1 MAAGIYVHIPFC
13 LSRCNYC
20 DFYSITAD
28 DFIINE
34 FYEALLTQIELVS
47 QRKWGK
53 RIYNTIY
60 LGGGTPPL
68 IGDEKIGE
76 IIWHLRKCFNFTPN
90 TEITIEANP
99 ESVSPDLL
107 KNLHDFGI
115 NRITLGVQSFN
126 DNLLKT
132 LGRPHNSETADKAI
146 DMIYNAGFENI
157 GIDLIFGIPGQTIA
171 VWRDTLKKAINKQPP
186 HISAY
191 ELTIENETPIER
203 MINSGELTLLDDD
216 LIAEMYQILHEMLTE
231 SGYKRY
237 EVTNYAKPGFE
248 CRHNLKY
255 WTDRKYL
262 GLGPSAH
269 SYYTK
274 YRTSSYKSVDKYV
287 AALNKGKLPTV
298 FKEELSDE
306 QKSQER
312 LMLGLRLASGID
324 IMTVR
329 EAIDKEKMAEFIQ
342 QGYLK
347 KSINTIA
354 LTDRG
359 FMIADEIIV
368 KLLKR

>member
-1 MAAGIYVHIPFC
+1 MAAGIYIHIPFC
-13 LSRCNYC
+13 HSRCSYC
-20 DFYSITAD
+20 DFYSITGD
-28 DFIINE
+28 EIIINE
-34 FYEALLTQIELVS
+34 FHKALLTQIELVS
-47 QRKWGK
+47 KKKWGK
-53 RIYNTIY
+53 RVYNTIY
-60 LGGGTPPL
+60 FGGGTPPL

-76 IIWHLRKCFNFTPN
+76 ILQYIRKIFNITPN

-99 ESVSPDLL
+99 ESVSPDSL
-107 KNLHDFGI
+107 KNLYDFGI
-115 NRITLGVQSFN
+115 NRISLGVQSFD

-132 LGRPHNSETADKAI
+132 LGRSHNSETADKAI

-171 VWRDTLKKAINKQPP
+171 VWRDTLNRTISKQPP

-203 MINSGELTLLDDD
+203 MINNGELIPLDNDT
-216 LIAEMYQILHEMLTE
+216 IAGMYKILHETLTE
-231 SGYKRY
+231 NGYIRY

-274 YRTSSYKSVDKYV
+274 YRASSYKSVDKYI
-287 AALNKGKLPTV
+287 ASLTKGKLPTA
-298 FKEELSDE
+298 FKEELSDQ
-306 QKSQER
+306 QKREER
-312 LMLGLRLASGID
+312 LMLGLRLTSGVDLI
-324 IMTVR
+324 TVK
-329 EAIDKEKMAEFIQ
+329 EAIDKDVLADFIK

-347 KSINTIA
+347 KSINAIA

-368 KLLKR
+368 KLLSK